1 MAATTPTDAIVSS
14 LLTKCRDA
22 LATGV
27 MTKLNG
33 KDLELIISALELTT
47 SSDLHGSLAD
57 QAASDGIDGRPAI
70 S

>member
-1 MAATTPTDAIVSS
+1 MAATTITNAHITR
-14 LLTKCRDA
+14 LLGNCRDA

-33 KDLELIISALELTT
+33 KDLELIISLCENATTADLSALT
-47 SSDLHGSLAD
+47 D
-57 QAASDGIDGRPAI
+57 QAATDGPDGRPAV